1 MAETIFVTEAQ
12 VKAAQ
17 MLVDRDR
24 ALGREPDPATRQIA
38 EARPGHPAR
47 SRGASRPGTVRFW
60 EALDDAEREALSAVA
75 SRETYTAGTR
85 LMTEGEQSDRVI
97 VILGGRAKI
106 SVDEAGRERVLAV
119 RGLGELVGESGT
131 FQVSVRSATVTALEM
146 VWALAVRSEDF
157 AVFLRNHPRVL
168 GILHDQNFRRLTEGP
183 PVSGAQSAEDLA
195 PRRSPHRLEVLNGE
209 NCTVLLSDVIEA
221 DHARTDSD
229 RQVIRAALWS
239 MMAAALQDIPD
250 VWGFDR
256 GDGLLTVVPP
266 STPTEEIMTR
276 LLKELPSAIERHN
289 RSHHEGANFQLQLA
303 VNVGPV
309 FGDADGLSGE
319 AIVVAGLLLEAPH
332 FKKAIVNSSARLGI
346 IISPFI
352 YETFIRPGEDLNEVA
367 SYTQTPVEIR
377 KSSTTAWMRVIPANL
392 AAAAG

>member
-38 EARPGHPAR
+38 EARPGHTADR
-47 SRGASRPGTVRFW
+47 RGASRPGTVRFW
-60 EALDDAEREALSAVA
+60 EALDDAEREALRAIA
-75 SRETYTAGTR
+75 SWETYAAGTR
-85 LMTEGEQSDRVI
+85 LMAEGEQADHVI

-106 SVDEAGRERVLAV
+106 SVDEDGRERVLAV
-119 RGLGELVGESGT
+119 RDRGQLVGERAA
-131 FQVSVRSATVTALEM
+131 FAVRVRSATVTALEM

-157 AVFLRNHPRVL
+157 AVFLRSHPRVL
-168 GILHDQNFRRLTEGP
+168 GILDSQIYRRLTEGQP
-183 PVSGAQSAEDLA
+183 ASGAQSGEDLA
-195 PRRSPHRLEVLNGE
+195 AQRLPRRLEVLNGE

-221 DHARTDSD
+221 DHFRIDSD
-229 RQVIRAALWS
+229 RLLIREALWS
-239 MMAAALQDIPD
+239 MTAAALQDIPD
-250 VWGFDR
+250 VWSFD
-256 GDGLLTVVPP
+256 GDDGLLTVVPP
-266 STPTEEIMTR
+266 STPTEEVMTR
-276 LLKELPSAIERHN
+276 LLKELPGAIERHN
-289 RSHHEGANFQLQLA
+289 RSHPVGANFQLQLA

-309 FGDADGLSGE
+309 LGDAAGVSGE

-377 KSSTTAWMRVIPANL
+377 GSSTTAWMRVIPANP
-392 AAAAG
+392 AAAG